1 MTPVHNAE
9 CMRLTVSGSGSD
21 IVDESSCKYSI
32 TFVCFDCVG
41 GNGGVVGVGG
51 MEDCADDADGFGDV
65 GGDGAVI
72 RGGVDGRG
80 DVGGNGTVIKGGVD
94 GRGVVGCVGITG
106 SVFDSVDSVEDC
118 FRGVE
123 NVFFC
128 FVSFCALIWSSMG
141 SNN

>member
-1 MTPVHNAE
+1 M
-9 CMRLTVSGSGSD
+9 
-21 IVDESSCKYSI
+21 
-32 TFVCFDCVG
+32 
-41 GNGGVVGVGG
+41 VGVGG
-51 MEDCADDADGFGDV
+51 MEDCADGFGDV
-65 GGDGAVI
+65 GGDGAVLK
-72 RGGVDGRG
+72 GGVDGRG

-128 FVSFCALIWSSMG
+128 FVSFCALIWSSLG
-141 SNN
+141 SNNWGSAVIRGTDS